1 MSMAVVF
8 CGSVAL
14 ARAEDVSPPPWQR
27 GAPGTTTQNWT
38 FPTDA
43 NPAVPTSDNNP
54 YGDPMLTING
64 NGENDTFWMELGYP
78 SGYWTINYNTYLG
91 SSIAAVIPDSLTAGT
106 KTVWTQLTWSSCKPP
121 NLAVPPTVMV
131 IDDGVDYPG
140 EFISS
145 TLLVDTSTTLSIS
158 QDPPIYDSVFAT
170 SLPNNPPSET
180 VVITGTL
187 QVSELV
193 IDTECVP
200 EPSTL
205 VLLGMGA
212 LGLVARAWRKVNNK
226 VKGS

>member
-1 MSMAVVF
+1 
-8 CGSVAL
+8 
-14 ARAEDVSPPPWQR
+14 
-27 GAPGTTTQNWT
+27 
-38 FPTDA
+38 
-43 NPAVPTSDNNP
+43 
-54 YGDPMLTING
+54 
-64 NGENDTFWMELGYP
+64 
-78 SGYWTINYNTYLG
+78 
-91 SSIAAVIPDSLTAGT
+91 
-106 KTVWTQLTWSSCKPP
+106 
-121 NLAVPPTVMV
+121 MV